1 MYTTP
6 YHIAAMGY
14 RILHIVYI
22 LGLIFM
28 PLTVTS
34 QDLQITSPVRFLA
47 LGDSYT
53 IGQSVPVAQRWPV
66 QLLDSLEAR
75 GFVVDTLRII
85 ATTGWRTDN
94 LLNAIRSQDLQDE
107 NYNLVSLLI
116 GVNNQFQNRPFSQ
129 YVTEFPILLDS
140 AISYA
145 GGDPSRVFVV
155 SIPDY
160 AFTPFGQQSGNAAE
174 ISEELDQYN
183 DYNRQIADERGV
195 TYFNITPISRLGL
208 QHPEYVANDG
218 LHPSGIQYTEWVQL
232 MLKLIDE
239 QATGA
244 YLPKS
249 EALNVNIFPNPAW
262 DEITLEFPLEKTT
275 GSFRIQL
282 YAADGVLILERTI
295 NRSAEQIS
303 LSTFPDGIYII
314 KINSGKQQV
323 MKKVVKI

>member
-1 MYTTP
+1 MMKCLVFLILLAMISP
-6 YHIAAMGY
+6 AATY
-14 RILHIVYI
+14 
-22 LGLIFM
+22 
-28 PLTVTS
+28 S
-34 QDLQITSPVRFLA
+34 QGLQITDPIRFLA

-53 IGQSVPVAQRWPV
+53 IGQSVPVNHRWPV
-66 QLLDSLEAR
+66 QLMDSLETR
-75 GFVVDTLRII
+75 GYTVDTLRII

-94 LLNAIRSQDLQDE
+94 LLNAIRSQDLKDE

-116 GVNNQFQNRPFSQ
+116 GVNNQYQGRPFSQ
-129 YVTEFPILLDS
+129 YTNEFPILLDS

-160 AFTPFGQQSGNAAE
+160 VYTPFGQQSGDPGQ
-174 ISEELDQYN
+174 ISMELDQYN
-183 DYNRQIADERGV
+183 AFNQQIAADYGV
-195 TYFNITPISRLGL
+195 TYFNITPISRLGI

-232 MLKLIDE
+232 MLELIDE
-239 QATGA
+239 QATGV

-282 YAADGVLILERTI
+282 YAADGMLILERTI
-295 NRSAEQIS
+295 NRS
-303 LSTFPDGIYII
+303 
-314 KINSGKQQV
+314 
-323 MKKVVKI
+323 